1 MRKENKKTTQEYN
14 EQRRRKEEQT
24 DNDYIRRETLAQANN
39 SALRQYRISPISYY
53 SYDIIHLKTNSQQ
66 SILIK
71 CCSA

>member
-14 EQRRRKEEQT
+14 ERRRRKEEQI
-24 DNDYIRRETLAQANN
+24 DNYIRRETLAQANN